1 MGLDMSLNAKRHLWS
16 WQDESEDKAIANEIQ
31 KVAKIR
37 RQSST
42 SFIEF
47 IMNDYCDEFLQ
58 KREESIYR
66 PSRKNP

>member
-1 MGLDMSLNAKRHLWS
+1 MAEQVEKKTTTFRF
-16 WQDESEDKAIANEIQ
+16 DKEIYEKIQ

-58 KREESIYR
+58 KREASIYR
-66 PSRKNP
+66 PSQKKS